1 MYIMDECKTS
11 TLEGNMLKTL
21 YSVYDR
27 KSKIYAQPFTEVA
40 DGTAIR
46 AMQDIIANNPNH
58 PFARYPEDFELIRV
72 GSFNEMDGSISEDP
86 QGSVIEMKALGEN
99 K

>member
-1 MYIMDECKTS
+1 
-11 TLEGNMLKTL
+11 
-21 YSVYDR
+21 
-27 KSKIYAQPFTEVA
+27 
-40 DGTAIR
+40 
-46 AMQDIIANNPNH
+46 MQDIIANNPNH